1 MNFESWTSRG
11 ENYFK
16 TILASVP
23 FLDIDQPLTVILE
36 AYKSLKGGLQLVF
49 NLDFEFFLP

>member
-1 MNFESWTSRG
+1 MNFESWTFRG
-11 ENYFK
+11 ENYFR

-23 FLDIDQPLTVILE
+23 FQDIEQPLTIILE

-49 NLDFEFFLP
+49 NLDFEFLLP

>member
-11 ENYFK
+11 ENYFR
-16 TILASVP
+16 TILASAP
-23 FLDIDQPLTVILE
+23 FLDIEQSLTVILE

-49 NLDFEFFLP
+49 SLDFEFFLP